1 MHTTISTIAKH
12 WPLASRR
19 QAKRQAVRLLRAK
32 QYLTQ
37 RGIAAHVPNSEFK
50 YISAP
55 QVLHAQ
61 GGL

>member
-1 MHTTISTIAKH
+1 MNTIITVAKF
-12 WPLASRR
+12 WPLAPTRQARR
-19 QAKRQAVRLLRAK
+19 QAIRLIRAK

-37 RGIAAHVPNSEFK
+37 RGIAAHVPNSGFK
-50 YISAP
+50 YSSAP